1 MGYAGGASPDPTYR
15 RIGDHTETFQV
26 DFDPDIITYNDLLA
40 LFWKSHN
47 PTRKVWSRQYRALVL
62 YQNDMQRDA
71 ARHSKEALISAGQA
85 VATEIAPL
93 NAFYLA
99 ETYHQKHFLQSTPL
113 MEDLKAIYPDEQDW
127 LHSTAAARLNGY
139 LGGYGRAE
147 MFDSDI
153 KQLGLNADSER
164 YLRRRVTGRIR
175 ATT

>member
-1 MGYAGGASPDPTYR
+1 VGYAGGTSPDPTYR

-26 DFDPDIITYNDLLA
+26 DFDPDIITYGDLLA

-47 PTRKVWSRQYRALVL
+47 PAHKVWSRQYRVMVL
-62 YQNDMQRDA
+62 YHNDMQRDA
-71 ARHSKEALISAGQA
+71 ALRSRDELMATGQA

-93 NAFYLA
+93 NTFYLA

-113 MEDLKAIYPDEQDW
+113 VEDLKAIYPDEQDW

-147 MFDSDI
+147 MFASDI
-153 KQLGLNADSER
+153 KQLGLSVGGESF
-164 YLRRRVTGRIR
+164 LRRRVAGRIR
-175 ATT
+175 ALT